1 MTAVVRPCAMSLM
14 AAFLLGSCQPDASE
28 VAAAVDAGVVLAEE
42 GKFSEA
48 KEVFLRAISLDSTYA
63 EAHLRLGSMHE
74 VADALAAA
82 KREYAIA
89 ARLDSSMAAAHYN
102 YGLML
107 AKEGDHQNAADA
119 FNRAIDILAVDP
131 DSALAPLPHYC
142 LGLIHAARGEYDDA
156 LQAYNRALEFSSDL
170 PYVHNELGKVYKQ
183 RDQLEESEAAYKRAL
198 ELKADLLGA
207 HYDLMTVYMRMRRP
221 DLAAKHKRLF
231 EQFRDQQGG

>member
-1 MTAVVRPCAMSLM
+1 
-14 AAFLLGSCQPDASE
+14 
-28 VAAAVDAGVVLAEE
+28 
-42 GKFSEA
+42 
-48 KEVFLRAISLDSTYA
+48 
-63 EAHLRLGSMHE
+63 
-74 VADALAAA
+74 
-82 KREYAIA
+82 
-89 ARLDSSMAAAHYN
+89 MAAAHYN

-207 HYDLMTVYMRMRRP
+207 HYDLMTHLDESGPAGNRGCLCSGATGHHHHEPRWRATPQWSPTGYASPRRRHP
-221 DLAAKHKRLF
+221 PC
-231 EQFRDQQGG
+231 